1 MQEVKDVRALGSD
14 DAGMTG
20 ARRASPEIF
29 DRDLLRR
36 RRDRAAR
43 RAAADAPDFLLS
55 WVAEDIADR
64 LSVVTRSFPSVLNLG
79 AHTGGL
85 GRALRRLP
93 GVETVLDADTSAEM
107 LKACDGPSVLVDEEA
122 LPFADATFD
131 LVVSGL
137 SLQHVND
144 LPGALIQIRRCLKP
158 DGLFIGALL
167 GGATLQELR
176 SALTDAEIEIA
187 GGVSPRVAPFADV
200 RDLGG
205 LLQRAGFAL
214 PVTDADT
221 LTVTYET
228 AFALMRDLRGMG
240 ATNVLVERRKVPS
253 KRALFLRA
261 AEIYQE
267 RFAEPD
273 GRVRATFEI
282 VTLTA
287 WAPDESQQKPLKP
300 GSAKVRLAD
309 ALGTAERPAG
319 DKTGSKT

>member
-1 MQEVKDVRALGSD
+1 MQQVEDVRVLGSD
-14 DAGMTG
+14 GAATTG
-20 ARRASPEIF
+20 ARHTSPEIF

-36 RRDRAAR
+36 RRNRAAR
-43 RAAADAPDFLLS
+43 RAVADTPDFLLS

-64 LSVVTRSFPSVLNLG
+64 LSVVKRSFPNALNLG

-85 GRALRRLP
+85 GRVLRQLP
-93 GVETVLDADTSAEM
+93 GVESVLDADMSAEM

-122 LPFADATFD
+122 LPFADGTFD

-167 GGATLQELR
+167 GGATLHELR
-176 SALTDAEIEIA
+176 SALTEAESEIS

-200 RDLGG
+200 RDLGA

-240 ATNVLVERRKVPS
+240 ATNVLVERRRVPS
-253 KRALFLRA
+253 TRALFLRA
-261 AEIYQE
+261 AEIYQQ

-287 WAPDESQQKPLKP
+287 WAPDESQPRPLKP

-309 ALGTAERPAG
+309 ALGTAEQPAG
-319 DKTGSKT
+319 DKTGPKS